1 MRKLG
6 FTLAE
11 VLITLVIIGVIA
23 AMTVPTLMNN
33 TNAQEFRSALKKAI
47 SGANQALTL
56 NYALEGMG
64 AQDYANAADIVDDVF
79 KKRMSVID
87 DDTWLGTGDGACDGS
102 KFTTAD
108 GMKFCVTNWAVDT
121 NQETS
126 QTGACNSYNTVP
138 CTTGGAD
145 TFNLV
150 IDVNGA
156 KKPNRLTTSADSPRD
171 IYRATIYNQKVIPYG
186 DAAQGVM
193 FDKQVSTGG
202 ATTQLG
208 NLNNKS
214 NDLSDGS
221 ENNSENRNPIHNVDD
236 YDLSEDPSYNED
248 DYTLTENPPR
258 NPYDLY
264 DKKRWPSWLDFLK
277 WLLKMFGNLF
287 DYIFG

>member
-56 NYALEGMG
+56 NYALEGLG
-64 AQDYANAADIVDDVF
+64 AQDYSTADTLVDDVF

-87 DDTWLGTGDGACDGS
+87 DDTWLGEGTGACDGA

-108 GMKFCVTNWAVDT
+108 GMKFCVTNWGVGEIEA
-121 NQETS
+121 NQTS
-126 QTGACNSYNTVP
+126 ACNSYNTVP
-138 CTTGGAD
+138 CTEGGAD
-145 TFNLV
+145 TYNLM

-156 KKPNRLTTSADSPRD
+156 KNPNRLTTDANSPRD
-171 IYRATIYNQKVIPYG
+171 IYTATIYNQKVIPYG

-193 FDKQVSTGG
+193 FDKKVEVGELAGG
-202 ATTQLG
+202 G
-208 NLNNKS
+208 
-214 NDLSDGS
+214 D
-221 ENNSENRNPIHNVDD
+221 
-236 YDLSEDPSYNED
+236 
-248 DYTLTENPPR
+248 
-258 NPYDLY
+258 
-264 DKKRWPSWLDFLK
+264 
-277 WLLKMFGNLF
+277 
-287 DYIFG
+287 